1 MKYYKISRY
10 KENPTLALV
19 KFDEDKST
27 YYLAKYSQLNPN
39 RLNLNNRFD
48 GCSSVTRAYSKLRP
62 IMNVGNFL
70 NKDNDKAF
78 IVKTDIPFNSPSA
91 LASCVLGTNAS
102 GPRELEEITE
112 EYFNEVVNSVKDSQK
127 LELNPQP
134 VTQTKVID
142 YPDFDLDDKVSLF
155 DIVKNLINW

>member
-1 MKYYKISRY
+1 
-10 KENPTLALV
+10 
-19 KFDEDKST
+19 
-27 YYLAKYSQLNPN
+27 
-39 RLNLNNRFD
+39 
-48 GCSSVTRAYSKLRP
+48 
-62 IMNVGNFL
+62 MNVGNFL

-155 DIVKNLINW
+155 DLVKNLINW